1 MTKEYD
7 KILFRLTDIL
17 TKLSSGE
24 TPSLSELALEYNV
37 SIRTIQRDIYT
48 RLNKFPIVINES
60 KRLQFTTGFSLNRI
74 RLNIE
79 EIMTIT
85 LSLELIKNKG
95 TEFQKASHSLMHK
108 IMYEKVLTPYYIKP
122 TASESI
128 DTDSVILNLLEEAIL
143 HNNCITVVYQSDIHE
158 KSIPIKIINFDGFW
172 YLLSKVENEVQIEM
186 ISTIKSVTI
195 LSEKSTLSDAEKKL
209 FEKAHTP
216 FFNTKAHFHVTLKI
230 APCVAHYF
238 RLKQFLPSQTILR
251 EESNGSL
258 IVEYG
263 VSHLEEVDNLVKAW
277 LPDIEIIEPQ
287 SYKDRFISELQNY
300 LVKIHGGV

>member
-74 RLNIE
+74 RLSVE

-95 TEFQKASHSLMHK
+95 KEFQKASQNLMDK
-108 IMYEKVLTPYYIKP
+108 ILYEKVFMPYYIKP
-122 TASESI
+122 TPSEYI
-128 DTDSVILNLLEEAIL
+128 NMDSSILNVLEEAITHSNL
-143 HNNCITVVYQSDIHE
+143 IKVTYKTSEEQILA
-158 KSIPIKIINFDGFW
+158 PIKIINFDGFW
-172 YLLSKVENEVQIEM
+172 YLLSKEEIEVSIDM
-186 ISTIKSVTI
+186 ISMIQKVS
-195 LSEKSTLSDAEKKL
+195 LLEQRHTLSALEKKL
-209 FEKAHTP
+209 YESAHTP
-216 FFNTKAHFHVTLKI
+216 FFNTKTHFYVTLKVS
-230 APCVAHYF
+230 PRVAHYF
-238 RLKQFLPSQTILR
+238 KLKTYLPSQKIC
-251 EESNGSL
+251 EEKSDGSL
-258 IVEYG
+258 IISFD
-263 VSHLEEVDNLVKAW
+263 VSHFEEIDNLVKSW
-277 LPDIEIIEPQ
+277 LPDIQILAPI
-287 SYKDRFISELQNY
+287 SYKEAFENELKNY
-300 LVKIHGGV
+300 LKHLHD

>member
-48 RLNKFPIVINES
+48 RLNKFPIIINES

-95 TEFQKASHSLMHK
+95 KEFQKASQNLMDK
-108 IMYEKVLTPYYIKP
+108 ILYEKVFMPYYIKP
-122 TASESI
+122 TPSEYI
-128 DTDSVILNLLEEAIL
+128 NMDSSLLNVLEEAITHSNL
-143 HNNCITVVYQSDIHE
+143 IKVTYKTNQEQTLS
-158 KSIPIKIINFDGFW
+158 PIKIINFDGFW
-172 YLLSKVENEVQIEM
+172 YLLSKEESEVSIDM
-186 ISTIKSVTI
+186 ISMIQKVS
-195 LSEKSTLSDAEKKL
+195 LLEQRHTLSDLEKKL
-209 FEKAHTP
+209 YENAHTP
-216 FFNTKAHFHVTLKI
+216 FFNTKAHFHVTLKVSPR
-230 APCVAHYF
+230 AAHYF
-238 RLKQFLPSQTILR
+238 KLKTYLPSQKIG
-251 EESNGSL
+251 EEGKDGSL
-258 IVEYG
+258 IVSFD
-263 VSHLEEVDNLVKAW
+263 VSHFEEIDNLVKSW
-277 LPDIEIIEPQ
+277 LPDIQILTPI
-287 SYKDRFISELQNY
+287 SYKEAFEDELKNY
-300 LVKIHGGV
+300 LKHLHD